1 MSIALYEKCL
11 AAADW
16 YSDYSD
22 DYTVYRK
29 GREEL
34 AQLQRMQKLYD
45 TDFTL
50 WNHCA
55 PEEFKKIIKKGNFEM
70 NIEKGLDT

>member
-11 AAADW
+11 AAHDFFFEF
-16 YSDYSD
+16 SD
-22 DYTVYRK
+22 DFRVYRK

-45 TDFTL
+45 EHFTL
-50 WNHCA
+50 WNYYA
-55 PEEFKKIIKKGNFEM
+55 PEEFKRIYK
-70 NIEKGLDT
+70 KGLDICL